1 MLEYVPFTKRHALV
15 EEFTPSESEDRL
27 YTEVSAYLQ
36 RDNLQALPSSQRSLM
51 TLVLRKLLASSTF
64 AIAGALDTLIARLKD
79 KVSLKPET
87 KPLDEEPDEDYE
99 SLDETAE
106 EWGEDPADAEPLSDK
121 ERSALEREI
130 RDLETFRN
138 LALTITQ
145 NAKGRALLTALE
157 KAFAEASRLGAA
169 KKAIIFTESRKT
181 QDYLLRLLQ
190 NSPYGGI
197 VLFNGSNTDERSKAI
212 YAEWAK
218 RNAGTDKITGSP
230 TADMRS
236 ALVDYFRDTG
246 TIMIAT
252 EAAAE
257 GINLQFCSLV
267 VNYDLPWNP
276 QRIEQRIGRCHR
288 YGQKHDVVVVNFLN
302 RNNEADQRVFELLDQ
317 KFKLFEGVFGASD
330 EVLGAIES
338 GVDFEKRIARIYQE
352 CRTPDEIRESFA
364 RLQAELTAQINEA
377 ITNTRKQLLENFDEE
392 VHEKL
397 KVSKIASQ
405 GFQSRYERMLMRLS
419 RHELNGNAAFADS
432 EDAFELTKN
441 PFPELDIPTGR
452 YELPRR
458 TGEAHLY
465 RLGHPLAIQLLK
477 QAAER
482 QLKAAE
488 VVFDWK
494 GTMPRVGALELYRG
508 CSGELLVSKLS
519 VESMDQAEDI
529 LLAAAITNDGRMLP
543 SEVAG
548 KFCSLSA
555 PEVRPVA
562 DFQPDARLE
571 TEIDR
576 LRTEERRKISE
587 RNGRLFEEE
596 ASKLDSWADD
606 LKVGL
611 EREIKDLDRQLKEAR
626 RAASAGLSLE
636 DKVAGQRQVKKLES
650 ERNDKRRK
658 LFAAQDEIE
667 QRRDKLIASVEAK
680 LEQRVNLERL
690 LSIRWRVT

>member
-1 MLEYVPFTKRHALV
+1 MR
-15 EEFTPSESEDRL
+15 
-27 YTEVSAYLQ
+27 Q
-36 RDNLQALPSSQRSLM
+36 
-51 TLVLRKLLASSTF
+51 
-64 AIAGALDTLIARLKD
+64 
-79 KVSLKPET
+79 KPET
-87 KPLDEEPDEDYE
+87 KSLDEELDKDYE
-99 SLDETAE
+99 ALDETAE
-106 EWGEDPADAEPLSDK
+106 EWGDDPADAEPMSEK
-121 ERSALEREI
+121 ERSALEQEI
-130 RDLETFRN
+130 DDLEAFRD
-138 LALTITQ
+138 LALTITH
-145 NAKGRALLTALE
+145 NAKGRALLTALD

-190 NSPYGGI
+190 NSPYADGI

-218 RNAGTDKITGSP
+218 RNSGTDKITGSR

-246 TIMIAT
+246 RIMIAT

-338 GVDFEKRIARIYQE
+338 GVDFEKRIARIYQD
-352 CRTPDEIRESFA
+352 CRTPDEIRVSFA
-364 RLQAELTAQINEA
+364 RLQEELTTQINEA
-377 ITNTRKQLLENFDEE
+377 ITNTRTQLLENFDEE

-397 KVSKIASQ
+397 RVSKSKSE

-419 RHELNGNAAFADS
+419 RHELNGHAAFAES
-432 EDAFELTKN
+432 EEAFNLTAN
-441 PFPELDIPTGR
+441 PFPELDIPRGR

-458 TGEAHLY
+458 SGDAHLY
-465 RLGHPLAIQLLK
+465 RLGHPLAVRLVQQATARLLGP
-477 QAAER
+477 
-482 QLKAAE
+482 AE
-488 VVFDWK
+488 VVFDAE
-494 GTMPRVGALELYRG
+494 GTRPRVGAMDLYRG
-508 CSGELLVSKLS
+508 CAGDLLVSKLS

-529 LLAAAITNDGRMLP
+529 LLAAAVTSDGRMLHA
-543 SEVAG
+543 EVAG
-548 KFCSLSA
+548 KFFSLIA
-555 PEVRPVA
+555 LEVRPVTA
-562 DFQPDARLE
+562 FTPDSRLDA
-571 TEIDR
+571 EIDR
-576 LRTEERRKISE
+576 QQIGERQRISE

-596 ASKLDSWADD
+596 ASKLDDWAED

-611 EREIKDLDRQLKEAR
+611 EREIKELDRQLKEVLPH
-626 RAASAGLSLE
+626 S
-636 DKVAGQRQVKKLES
+636 
-650 ERNDKRRK
+650 
-658 LFAAQDEIE
+658 
-667 QRRDKLIASVEAK
+667 
-680 LEQRVNLERL
+680 
-690 LSIRWRVT
+690 